1 MKSIKTKL
9 VVAFS
14 VLVCVVTIAVG
25 SISLYNNYLSL
36 KGEAE
41 KSLELLAIEG
51 AKVTESRMETLIS
64 TMELIAKKQE
74 IVDMG
79 FEVDL
84 QVLKEELDKT
94 DFLDIGYV
102 MKNGYT
108 YYTDKTVRLMSD
120 KSYVKKA
127 LEGYSSMSDVIISRV
142 TRKPEIE
149 LCVPVV
155 KDGNVVGAV
164 IGRRN
169 ADALGVII
177 KDEGYGDKGYAYM
190 MNGEGRLIAY
200 PDTQVVLDRFNPITQ
215 AEKDEKL
222 TSLAKAFNQMRKDLS
237 GIVNYEYEGNNYYAG
252 FAPINGTDWIY
263 VITANEKEIFAALPI
278 MIRSMVLVMVVILFI
293 SVGVVYLM
301 GHAITRP
308 LVGMTNIF
316 KKLSALDLR
325 ENISQLFLN
334 QKDEIG
340 TLSSASQALIK
351 RLREIII
358 LLSDAANQVTATAQ
372 ELTAASAQSALA
384 SEEIS
389 RTVED
394 IARGASEQANTTEAG
409 STYAFQLEQ
418 IIDKNR
424 KHMLSLNTATESVNQ
439 TVTLGLEDV
448 EKLSSVTKENE
459 KAVDEINKII
469 TLTKT
474 SSDQIGEAS
483 KVISE
488 IARQTNLL
496 ALNAAI
502 EASRAG
508 AAGKGFSVVA
518 EEIKKLADQSADS
531 TKYIDQTVQ
540 ELQRNAKKAFDS
552 VKFMLRASEEQHISV
567 DETLN
572 RYQTISESMRVSDEV
587 VKVMNSSEEE
597 MNHAKN
603 EILTLL
609 QSLAAVAEQNA
620 AGTQEAASA
629 MEEQSASAREL
640 ADSSDKLSEL
650 AISLQSITSR
660 FHI

>member
-14 VLVCVVTIAVG
+14 VLVFVVTVAIG
-25 SISLYNNYLSL
+25 SISLYNNYHAL

-41 KSLELLAIEG
+41 KSLKLLAIEG

-64 TMELIAKKQE
+64 TIELIAKEQE

-79 FEVDL
+79 WEADL
-84 QVLKEELDKT
+84 TVLKEELDKT

-102 MKNGYT
+102 MVNGYT
-108 YYTDKTVRLMSD
+108 YYTDGTVRLMSD
-120 KSYVKKA
+120 KIYVQKA
-127 LEGYSSMSDVIISRV
+127 LEGHSSMSDVIISRV

-149 LCVPVV
+149 ICVPVM
-155 KDGNVVGAV
+155 KDGEVVGAV
-164 IGRRN
+164 NARRN

-200 PDTQVVLDRFNPITQ
+200 PDTQKVIERFNPITQ
-215 AEKDEKL
+215 SEKDAKL
-222 TSLAKAFNQMRKDLS
+222 TSLASAFNHMLINLS
-237 GIVNYEYEGNNYYAG
+237 GVTNYEFEGNNYYAG
-252 FAPINGTDWIY
+252 FAPIKGTDWIY
-263 VITANEKEIFAALPI
+263 AITANEDEIFLALPD
-278 MIRSMVLVMVVILFI
+278 MIRSMLLVMVVTLLI

-301 GHAITRP
+301 GYAITRP
-308 LVGMTNIF
+308 LVGMTKIS

-325 ENISQLFLN
+325 ENISLVYLE

-340 TLSSASQALIK
+340 TLSGAFQALIV

-372 ELTAASAQSALA
+372 ELTASSQQSALA

-389 RTVED
+389 RTVEE
-394 IARGASEQANTTEAG
+394 IARGASDQANTTEAG
-409 STYAFQLEQ
+409 SAYAFQLEK
-418 IIDKNR
+418 IINKNHD
-424 KHMLSLNTATESVNQ
+424 HMLNLNTAATSVNQ
-439 TVTLGLEDV
+439 SVTSGLEDV
-448 EKLSSVTKENE
+448 EELSYTTKENE
-459 KAVDEINKII
+459 KAVEEICEII
-469 TLTKT
+469 TKTKT
-474 SSDQIGEAS
+474 SSEQIGDAS

-508 AAGKGFSVVA
+508 EAGKGFTVVA
-518 EEIKKLADQSADS
+518 EEIKKMADQSADS
-531 TKYIDQTVQ
+531 TKYIDRIVL
-540 ELQRNAKKAFDS
+540 ELQGNAKKAFNS
-552 VKFMLRASEEQHISV
+552 VKLMSKASENQHKSV
-567 DETLN
+567 IDTLN
-572 RYQTISESMRVSDEV
+572 RYQFISESMKVSDEV
-587 VKVMNSSEEE
+587 VKVMNGSEEE
-597 MNHAKN
+597 MNQAKN

-609 QSLAAVAEQNA
+609 QSLAAVAQQNA

-640 ADSSDKLSEL
+640 ADVSDKLSEL
-650 AISLQSITSR
+650 AGSLQSITSR
-660 FHI
+660 FQV